1 MKVALLQIS
10 QQWADIDSNIL
21 RAERLFSS
29 VTADLYILPEMWD
42 TGFVVDSDEI
52 TPREED
58 SKALEW
64 MKAKTRERDC
74 AVVGSTLV
82 RVGEEIFNRAYF
94 VSSGEVL
101 GSYDKFHL
109 FAPGGET
116 KYVSKGQRRT
126 IVEWRGVRFLLCICY
141 DLRFPVWC
149 RNRME
154 GSRPQYD
161 VMLEMACWPTSRMLV
176 WKTLLAARAIE
187 NQAIVI
193 GSNRAG
199 TDPYCEYPGMSM
211 CVNSYG
217 EIQDVM
223 GSREGAFVTTLPLGH
238 LEHFRNH
245 FLIFDDADD
254 FEIKNLHRYEKN
266 FINT

>member
-1 MKVALLQIS
+1 MKAALLQIS
-10 QQWADIDSNIL
+10 QQWADIENNIS
-21 RAERLFSS
+21 RAEKLFSS
-29 VTADLYILPEMWD
+29 VSADLYILPEMWD
-42 TGFVVDSDEI
+42 TGFVVDSLEL
-52 TPREED
+52 TPLEEE
-58 SKALEW
+58 SHALRW
-64 MKAKTRERDC
+64 MKQKAVQKDC

-82 RVGEEIFNRAYF
+82 KVGGKIFNRAYF
-94 VSSGEVL
+94 VTKEGVL
-101 GSYDKFHL
+101 GSYDKYHL

-126 IVEWRGVRFLLCICY
+126 IVQWRGVRFFLSICY

-149 RNRME
+149 RNRMTDD
-154 GSRPQYD
+154 RPQYD
-161 VMLEMACWPTSRMLV
+161 VMLEMASWPTSRMLV

-217 EIQDVM
+217 EIQDIM
-223 GSREGAFVTTLPLGH
+223 GAREEALVTELPLKH

-254 FEIKNLHRYEKN
+254 FEMKIKTD
-266 FINT
+266 I